1 MKKLSLLMAM
11 LLLVTIG
18 GVYATW
24 TYSGTNDITDAYAEA
39 FVTITNAEEV
49 GANGV
54 YKVESNLQLLIDQ
67 KPDSNH
73 EAELLYQSTDD
84 KAPYIRVTF
93 TPSGA
98 APVEVKRNAVPT
110 EVYFNTSAPME
121 YKIDA
126 QGNYSESGT
135 PTPIFKFSNGGDGE
149 LNNTITWKACNASGG
164 DVVQGEL
171 PAYFEYYMDLD
182 DIKEAIQLSQV
193 FILDVKSEHTAFLNA
208 LGGNIRLRVTDGTIN

>member
-1 MKKLSLLMAM
+1 MAM

-93 TPSGA
+93 TASGA

-110 EVYFNTSAPME
+110 EVYFNTSAPMQ
-121 YKIDA
+121 YNIDA
-126 QGNYSESGT
+126 DGNYVAIGT
-135 PTPIFKFSNGGDGE
+135 PDSELVDIFKFSNPGDGE
-149 LNNTITWKACNASGG
+149 LNNLIEWTACDADGKPITDNS
-164 DVVQGEL
+164 L
-171 PAYFEYYMDLD
+171 PAYFVYEMDLAA
-182 DIKEAIQLSQV
+182 IKEAIQLSQV